1 MNAAKLKTIQNADEE
16 LDDPNV
22 DTMSTEKFVE
32 NMERIRHEEKNE

>member
-1 MNAAKLKTIQNADEE
+1 MNAAKQKTIQNADEE

-22 DTMSTEKFVE
+22 DTMSMDKFVE